1 MEYLDD
7 SEVDFSSDDDE
18 EDMEDF
24 DGDNDERLA
33 AGQSQLGKRPAGMH
47 SVHPNHA
54 CLCLS
59 GAKTHFQCRN
69 RFFLS
74 QGISECTFLLQSR
87 CF

>member
-24 DGDNDERLA
+24 EGGDDEKLA
-33 AGQSQLGKRPAGMH
+33 AGQSQLGKRPAGIH
-47 SVHPNHA
+47 SVHPKHA

-59 GAKTHFQCRN
+59 GAFTSLMHARMDRVCLHTSSRLRN
-69 RFFLS
+69 
-74 QGISECTFLLQSR
+74 LL
-87 CF
+87 C